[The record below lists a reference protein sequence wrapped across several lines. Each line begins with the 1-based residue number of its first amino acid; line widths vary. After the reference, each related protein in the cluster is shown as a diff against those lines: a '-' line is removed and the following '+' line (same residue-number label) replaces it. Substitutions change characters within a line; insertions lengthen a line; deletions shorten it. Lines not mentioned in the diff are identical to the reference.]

1 MSSVRAKPG
10 TLTATGFSTFVFVVF
25 FVFIAA
31 FTAAVQLYCLL
42 EPGTRTKNVKA
53 EVQFR

>member
-10 TLTATGFSTFVFVVF
+10 TLTATGFSTFVFEGK